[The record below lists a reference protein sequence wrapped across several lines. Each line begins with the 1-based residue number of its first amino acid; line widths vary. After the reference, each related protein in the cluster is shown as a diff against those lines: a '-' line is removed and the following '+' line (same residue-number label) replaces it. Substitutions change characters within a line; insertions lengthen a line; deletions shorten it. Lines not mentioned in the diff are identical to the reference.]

1 MTKHNVRRF
10 MGAGFIG
17 LAAFALAAC
26 GGKPSQD
33 DLKDAMMG
41 SADSVTAMGLDEA
54 TWEEFVD
61 CSVDKMYNNMSDE
74 GLETI
79 ADADIDAMGAD
90 GNVEGLSADDQEA
103 FTSAFTE
110 CTSVMMPEGATSG
123 S

>member
-33 DLKDAMMG
+33 DLKDAMMEG
-41 SADSVTAMGLDEA
+41 ADSVAAAGIDEA
-54 TWEEFVD
+54 TYEEFVD
-61 CSVDKMYNNMSDE
+61 CAVESMYDNMSDE

-79 ADADIDAMGAD
+79 AEADESDLGSD
-90 GNVEGLSADDQEA
+90 LSVDGLSAEDQEA
-103 FTSAFTE
+103 FSAAFTE